1 MNLDWITKV
10 YGYFHSVYGNTIF
23 ELGIFILAAS
33 AYFLGRHFK
42 STRDIV
48 RARAKIPVMI
58 GGWGTRGK
66 SGTERIKAALFNALG
81 YSVFS
86 KTTGTEAMFV
96 AGPRYGKLTE
106 MFLFRPYDKATIWE
120 QGDVIKIAAGLN
132 ADIFLWECMALTP
145 DYVQVLQRD
154 WMKDDLATITNTYP
168 DHEDLQGPAG
178 IDIPE
183 VMTRFIPEASELVT
197 TEESMMPI
205 LREAARTRG
214 TQFTEVGWL
223 EAGLPTEDVLARFPY
238 EEHPSN
244 IALVIEIARRY
255 GIRGDFALKEMADRV
270 VPDLGVLKVYD
281 PAPILNRT
289 LQFVSGQAA
298 NERFGFLASWRRT
311 DFDTHDPEE
320 EPGTW
325 LATVVNNR
333 EDRVPRSRVFADILV
348 RDAMADRHFLIGTN
362 LNGFLAYL
370 EESWDVYA
378 QEVTL
383 CSEDS
388 SDPSARLDELV
399 RRFRAPLDRSGLVDR
414 LGAMLNGIGVDS
426 DRDKLEAAIDDEHQ
440 LSSLL
445 GMVEVGTAEDLIDH
459 VDRLRQ
465 QLSDLD
471 AFRDRLRTAGES
483 PDSGLDDELRNM
495 LHDWFMAK
503 IVVIWDSHSTGDET
517 IGRIA
522 RELPPGINTRIMGCQ
537 NIKGTGLDFAY
548 RWVAWDSC
556 VTACRDLV
564 SGDANRLET
573 GLRSLAQLPQFGV
586 ICHERLRAALAELES
601 NDSLHNAPLQSRIR
615 EIEDRLNAES
625 PCEIES
631 AESVKSERRSDKKQ
645 SRWVPALLGHLE
657 SFLDAGDAIKRRRE
671 ANRIYRDLMAERV
684 SSRAAVAMLQALTK
698 RQKGGW
704 LEKSFARKGF
714 NRDA

>member
-1 MNLDWITKV
+1 MNLDYLDRA

-23 ELGIFILAAS
+23 ELAVFLAIAS
-33 AYFLGRHFK
+33 AAFLGRHFH
-42 STRDIV
+42 STRAIA

-96 AGPRYGKLTE
+96 AGPRYGPLTE

-120 QGDVIKIAAGLN
+120 QGDVIQIAAGLR

-183 VMTRFIPEASELVT
+183 VMTRFVPQASELVT
-197 TEESMMPI
+197 TEESMLPI
-205 LREAARTRG
+205 LREAARSEG
-214 TQFTEVGWL
+214 TTLTEVGWL

-244 IALVIEIARRY
+244 IALVLEIARRY

-281 PAPILNRT
+281 PAPIFTRR

-311 DFDTHDPEE
+311 GFDSHDPRD

-333 EDRVPRSRVFADILV
+333 EDRVPRSRVFAEILV

-370 EESWDVYA
+370 EESWEIYA
-378 QEVTL
+378 REVTL
-383 CSEDS
+383 WPGDGT
-388 SDPSARLDELV
+388 DPDARLEEVV
-399 RRFRAPLDRSGLVDR
+399 RRFRVPLNRGERIDRAA
-414 LGAMLNGIGVDS
+414 AMLKGIAIDVE
-426 DRDKLEAAIDDEHQ
+426 RTKLEEAIDDESQ
-440 LSSLL
+440 LATLL
-445 GMVEVGTAEDLIDH
+445 ELVDSEISEDVINH
-459 VDRLRQ
+459 IAQQRQ
-465 QLSDLD
+465 QLIALD
-471 AFRDRLRTAGES
+471 ALRVRLSGGGGI
-483 PDSGLDDELRNM
+483 PDPELDEQLRRM
-495 LHDWFMAK
+495 LHDWFMSK
-503 IVVIWDSHSTGDET
+503 IVVLWDSHSTGDET
-517 IGRIA
+517 IDRIA
-522 RELPPGINTRIMGCQ
+522 RALPPGLTTRIMGCQ

-548 RWVAWDSC
+548 RWVAWDRC
-556 VTACRDLV
+556 VTACHDLE
-564 SGDANRLET
+564 SGDPNRMES
-573 GLRSLAQLPQFGV
+573 GLRSLAQLPRFGL
-586 ICHERLRAALAELES
+586 ICHETLRETLAS
-601 NDSLHNAPLQSRIR
+601 IQSDDTSTPAPLRSRLR
-615 EIEDRLNAES
+615 EIEDRLDAETCS
-625 PCEIES
+625 QKPERHS
-631 AESVKSERRSDKKQ
+631 DERRSP
-645 SRWVPALLGHLE
+645 WVAAVLRLLEGL
-657 SFLDAGDAIKRRRE
+657 LDAGDAIKRRKK
-671 ANRIYRDLMAERV
+671 ADRIYRDLVAERV

-704 LEKSFARKGF
+704 LEQSLSRKNLKDGV
-714 NRDA
+714 

>member
-1 MNLDWITKV
+1 MNLDWVT
-10 YGYFHSVYGNTIF
+10 
-23 ELGIFILAAS
+23 S

-48 RARAKIPVMI
+48 RARKKIPVMI

-96 AGPRYGKLTE
+96 AGPRYGQLTE

-120 QGDVIKIAAGLN
+120 QGDVIKIAAGLD

-154 WMKDDLATITNTYP
+154 WMRDDLATITNTYP

-183 VMTRFIPEASELVT
+183 VMTRFVPEASELVT

-205 LREAARTRG
+205 LREAARRRG

-270 VPDLGVLKVYD
+270 VPDLGVLKIYD
-281 PAPILNRT
+281 PAPILTRT

-311 DFDTHDPEE
+311 GFDTHNPEE

-333 EDRVPRSRVFADILV
+333 EDRVPRSRVFAEILV

-378 QEVTL
+378 HEVTL
-383 CSEDS
+383 WPEGS
-388 SDPSARLDELV
+388 SDPDARLDEFV
-399 RRFRAPLDRSGLVDR
+399 RRFRAPVDRSRLVER
-414 LGAMLNGIGVDS
+414 VAAMLNGIGLDVD
-426 DRDKLEAAIDDEHQ
+426 RVKLERSIDDESQ
-440 LSSLL
+440 LTSLL
-445 GMVEVGTAEDLIDH
+445 EMLESSVAEDIIDH
-459 VDRLRQ
+459 VNRQREQLRE
-465 QLSDLD
+465 LD
-471 AFRDRLRTAGES
+471 AFRDRLRAAGEA
-483 PDSGLDDELRNM
+483 PDPELDDQLRAM
-495 LHDWFMAK
+495 LHDWLMAK

-517 IGRIA
+517 IARIA
-522 RELPPGINTRIMGCQ
+522 SELPPGIHARIMGCQ

-556 VTACRDLV
+556 AVACRDLATA
-564 SGDANRLET
+564 DPNRIET
-573 GLRSLAQLPQFGV
+573 GLRSLSQLPRFGV
-586 ICHERLRAALAELES
+586 ICHEHLRSTLAALGSDDA
-601 NDSLHNAPLQSRIR
+601 LHNAPLLSRIR
-615 EIEDRLNAES
+615 EIEDRLDAEVR
-625 PCEIES
+625 S
-631 AESVKSERRSDKKQ
+631 ATGSAKLERRSDKKQ
-645 SRWVPALLGHLE
+645 NRWVAALLGFLE
-657 SFLDAGDAIKRRRE
+657 SLLDAGDAIKRRRE
-671 ANRIYRDLMAERV
+671 ANRIYRDLVAERV

-704 LEKSFARKGF
+704 LEKSLARRGSSS
-714 NRDA
+714 N

>member
-1 MNLDWITKV
+1 MNLDFVTKI

-23 ELGIFILAAS
+23 ELALFLLAATV
-33 AYFLGRHFK
+33 YFLGRHYK
-42 STRDIV
+42 SSRDIV

-96 AGPRYGKLTE
+96 AGPRYGPLTE

-120 QGDVIKIAAGLN
+120 QGDVIKIAAGLK

-145 DYVQVLQRD
+145 DYVQVLQKD
-154 WMKDDLATITNTYP
+154 WMRDDLATITNTYP

-183 VMTRFIPEASELVT
+183 VMTRFVPEASELVT

-205 LREAARTRG
+205 LREAAKMRG

-281 PAPILNRT
+281 PAPIRT
-289 LQFVSGQAA
+289 RALQFVSGQAA

-311 DFDTHDPEE
+311 GFDTHDPEE

-333 EDRVPRSRVFADILV
+333 EDRVPRSRVFAEILV

-362 LNGFLAYL
+362 LNGFLSYL

-383 CSEDS
+383 WPEGS
-388 SDPSARLDELV
+388 SNPDARLDEFV
-399 RRFRAPLDRSGLVDR
+399 RRFRAPVDRSRMVDR
-414 LGAMLNGIGVDS
+414 VTAMLDGIELDVD
-426 DRDKLEAAIDDEHQ
+426 RVKLEQAIDDESQ

-445 GMVEVGTAEDLIDH
+445 EMVEASVSEDVIDH
-459 VDRLRQ
+459 VIRQ
-465 QLSDLD
+465 REQLSELD
-471 AFRDRLRTAGES
+471 AFRDRLNATGDAANPE
-483 PDSGLDDELRNM
+483 LDDQLRAM

-517 IGRIA
+517 IQRIA
-522 RELPPGINTRIMGCQ
+522 SELPPGITTRIMGCQ

-556 VTACRDLV
+556 AVACRDLAT
-564 SGDANRLET
+564 GDPNRMET
-573 GLRSLAQLPQFGV
+573 GLRSLAQLSRFGV
-586 ICHERLRAALAELES
+586 ICHEHLRSTLAKLGA
-601 NDSLHNAPLQSRIR
+601 DDALHNAPLQSRIR
-615 EIEDRLNAES
+615 EIEDRLDAEAPS
-625 PCEIES
+625 ASES
-631 AESVKSERRSDKKQ
+631 AKSERRSDKKQ
-645 SRWVPALLGHLE
+645 SRWVAALVGFLE
-657 SFLDAGDAIKRRRE
+657 SLLDAGDAIKRRRE
-671 ANRIYRDLMAERV
+671 ANRIYRDLVAERV

-704 LEKSFARKGF
+704 LEKSLARRGS
-714 NRDA
+714 NGDA

>member
-10 YGYFHSVYGNTIF
+10 YGYFNSVYGNTIF
-23 ELGIFILAAS
+23 ELGIFIFAAS
-33 AYFLGRHFK
+33 AYFLGRHYK

-96 AGPRYGKLTE
+96 AGPRYGQLTE

-120 QGDVIKIAAGLN
+120 QGDVIKIAAGLD

-311 DFDTHDPEE
+311 GFDTHDPEKD
-320 EPGTW
+320 PGTW

-383 CSEDS
+383 WSEDS
-388 SDPSARLDELV
+388 SDPGARLDEFV

-414 LGAMLNGIGVDS
+414 LGAMLNGIGIDS

-445 GMVEVGTAEDLIDH
+445 EMVEAGTAEDLIDH

-483 PDSGLDDELRNM
+483 PDSGLDDELRNI

-564 SGDANRLET
+564 SGDPNRLET

-586 ICHERLRAALAELES
+586 ICHEHLRAALAELES

-631 AESVKSERRSDKKQ
+631 VKSERRPDEKR
-645 SRWVPALLGHLE
+645 SRWVAALLGHLE

-704 LEKSFARKGF
+704 LEKSFARKGS

>member
-1 MNLDWITKV
+1 MNLDWITTV

-23 ELGIFILAAS
+23 ELAIFILAAS

-48 RARAKIPVMI
+48 RARKKIPVMI

-96 AGPRYGKLTE
+96 AGPRYGQLTE

-120 QGDVIKIAAGLN
+120 QGDVIKIAAGLD

-154 WMKDDLATITNTYP
+154 WMRDDLATITNTYP

-183 VMTRFIPEASELVT
+183 VMTRFVPEASELVT

-205 LREAARTRG
+205 LREAARKRG

-281 PAPILNRT
+281 PAPILTRT

-311 DFDTHDPEE
+311 GFDTHDPEE

-383 CSEDS
+383 WSEDS
-388 SDPSARLDELV
+388 SDPGARLDEFV
-399 RRFRAPLDRSGLVDR
+399 RRFRAPRDRSSLVDR
-414 LGAMLNGIGVDS
+414 LAAMLNGIGVDS

-445 GMVEVGTAEDLIDH
+445 ELVEAGTAEDLIDH
-459 VDRLRQ
+459 FDRLRQ

-471 AFRDRLRTAGES
+471 GFRDRLSKAGES
-483 PDSGLDDELRNM
+483 PNSGLDDELRNM

-522 RELPPGINTRIMGCQ
+522 RELPPGITTRIMGCQ

-556 VTACRDLV
+556 VTACGDLV
-564 SGDANRLET
+564 SGDPNRLES
-573 GLRSLAQLPQFGV
+573 GLRSLAQLPRFGV
-586 ICHERLRAALAELES
+586 ICHEHLRSALAELES
-601 NDSLHNAPLQSRIR
+601 NDALHNAPLQSRIR

-625 PCEIES
+625 PSE

-645 SRWVPALLGHLE
+645 GRWIGALLGHLE
-657 SFLDAGDAIKRRRE
+657 GFLDAGDAIKRRRE
-671 ANRIYRDLMAERV
+671 ADRIYRDLMAERV

-704 LEKSFARKGF
+704 LEKSLARRGS

>member
-1 MNLDWITKV
+1 MNLDFVTKV

-23 ELGIFILAAS
+23 ELAIFMLAAS

-42 STRDIV
+42 SSRDIV

-96 AGPRYGKLTE
+96 AGPRYGQLTE

-120 QGDVIKIAAGLN
+120 QGDVIKIAAGLD

-183 VMTRFIPEASELVT
+183 VMTRFVPEASELVT

-205 LREAARTRG
+205 LREAAKLRG

-255 GIRGDFALKEMADRV
+255 GIRGDFVLKEMADRV

-281 PAPILNRT
+281 PAPILTRT

-311 DFDTHDPEE
+311 GFDTHDPEE

-370 EESWDVYA
+370 EESWEVYA

-383 CSEDS
+383 WPEDS
-388 SDPSARLDELV
+388 SDPSACLDEFV
-399 RRFRAPLDRSGLVDR
+399 RRFRAPLDRSRLVKR
-414 LGAMLNGIGVDS
+414 MAAMLNGIGVDA
-426 DRDKLEAAIDDEHQ
+426 DPIKLEAAIDDEQQ

-445 GMVEVGTAEDLIDH
+445 EMVEASIAEDIIDH
-459 VDRLRQ
+459 VARQ
-465 QLSDLD
+465 RHQLGELD
-471 AFRDRLRTAGES
+471 AFRDRLRATGNT
-483 PDSGLDDELRNM
+483 PDPGLDDELRRM
-495 LHDWFMAK
+495 LRDWFMSK
-503 IVVIWDSHSTGDET
+503 IVVIWDSHSSGDET
-517 IGRIA
+517 INRIA
-522 RELPPGINTRIMGCQ
+522 RELPPGIATRIMGCQ

-556 VTACRDLV
+556 VTACRDLI
-564 SGDANRLET
+564 SNDPNQMEI
-573 GLRSLAQLPQFGV
+573 GLRALAQLPRFGV
-586 ICHERLRAALAELES
+586 ICHEHLRSTLARLTS
-601 NDSLHNAPLQSRIR
+601 DDTLHDAPLQSRIR
-615 EIEDRLNAES
+615 EIEDRLDAES
-625 PCEIES
+625 PSEPES
-631 AESVKSERRSDKKQ
+631 AKSERPSDKKRN
-645 SRWVPALLGHLE
+645 RWFAALLAFLE

-704 LEKSFARKGF
+704 LEKSITRRGS
-714 NRDA
+714 NGDA

>member
-1 MNLDWITKV
+1 MSLDFVTDA

-23 ELGIFILAAS
+23 ELILFLGLAS
-33 AYFLGRHFK
+33 VYFLGRHFR
-42 STRDIV
+42 STREIV
-48 RARAKIPVMI
+48 RARKRIPIMI

-96 AGPRYGKLTE
+96 AGPRYGPLTE

-120 QGDVIKIAAGLN
+120 QGDVIKIAAGLD

-154 WMKDDLATITNTYP
+154 WMRDDLATITNTYP

-183 VMTRFIPEASELVT
+183 VMTRFVPEASELVT
-197 TEESMMPI
+197 TEESMLPV
-205 LREAARTRG
+205 LREAARLRG
-214 TQFTEVGWL
+214 TSLTEVGWL

-238 EEHPSN
+238 EEHPAN
-244 IALVIEIARRY
+244 IALVLEIARRY

-281 PAPILNRT
+281 PAPIYTRT

-298 NERFGFLASWRRT
+298 NERFGFLTSWRRT
-311 DFDTHDPEE
+311 GFDSQDPSEDPE
-320 EPGTW
+320 TW

-370 EESWDVYA
+370 EESWEVYA

-383 CSEDS
+383 WPEDS
-388 SDPSARLDELV
+388 SDPAETLNELV
-399 RRFRAPLDRSGLVDR
+399 RRFRAPIDRADLLR
-414 LGAMLNGIGVDS
+414 RCAAMLRGIGLDE
-426 DRDKLEAAIDDEHQ
+426 DHEKLEEA
-440 LSSLL
+440 
-445 GMVEVGTAEDLIDH
+445 
-459 VDRLRQ
+459 
-465 QLSDLD
+465 
-471 AFRDRLRTAGES
+471 
-483 PDSGLDDELRNM
+483 LDDEQKLSALLEMVEAGISEDIIDHFSRQKQQLIQLEDLRGRLAASDPACDPTLDAEVRTM
-495 LHDWFMAK
+495 LHDWFRSK
-503 IVVIWDSHSTGDET
+503 IVVLWDSHSTGDET
-517 IGRIA
+517 ITRIA
-522 RELPPGINTRIMGCQ
+522 RELPPGLTTRIMGCQ

-556 VTACRDLV
+556 VAACRDLT
-564 SGDANRLET
+564 SGDANRMES
-573 GLRSLAQLPQFGV
+573 GLRSLAQLPRFGV
-586 ICHERLRAALAELES
+586 ICHEHLQETLSTLRS
-601 NDSLHNAPLQSRIR
+601 NDALHNAPLQSRIH
-615 EIEDRLNAES
+615 EIEERLD
-625 PCEIES
+625 
-631 AESVKSERRSDKKQ
+631 AESVSQKPERLADKPQK
-645 SRWVPALLGHLE
+645 RWVAVLLRGLE
-657 SFLDAGDAIKRRRE
+657 GFLDAGDAIKRRRE
-671 ANRIYRDLMAERV
+671 ADRIYRDLMAERV

-704 LEKSFARKGF
+704 LEKSIARRGPR
-714 NRDA
+714 NGT

>member
-1 MNLDWITKV
+1 MNLDFVPKI

-23 ELGIFILAAS
+23 ELALFLLAATV
-33 AYFLGRHFK
+33 YFLGRHYK
-42 STRDIV
+42 SSRDIV

-96 AGPRYGKLTE
+96 AGPRYGQLTE

-120 QGDVIKIAAGLN
+120 QGDVIKIAAGLK

-154 WMKDDLATITNTYP
+154 WMRDDLATITNTYP

-183 VMTRFIPEASELVT
+183 VMTRFVPEASELVT

-205 LREAARTRG
+205 LREAAKLRG
-214 TQFTEVGWL
+214 TQFTEIGWL

-281 PAPILNRT
+281 PAPIQTRT

-333 EDRVPRSRVFADILV
+333 EDRVPRSRVFAEILV

-362 LNGFLAYL
+362 LNGFLSYL

-383 CSEDS
+383 WPEGS
-388 SDPSARLDELV
+388 SDPDARLDEFV
-399 RRFRAPLDRSGLVDR
+399 RRFRAPVDRSRMVDR
-414 LGAMLNGIGVDS
+414 VVAMLDGIELDVD
-426 DRDKLEAAIDDEHQ
+426 RVKLEQAIDDESQ

-445 GMVEVGTAEDLIDH
+445 EMVEASVSEDVIDH
-459 VDRLRQ
+459 VNRQ
-465 QLSDLD
+465 REQLNELD
-471 AFRDRLRTAGES
+471 AFRDRLRAIGDT
-483 PDSGLDDELRNM
+483 PDPELDNELRGM

-503 IVVIWDSHSTGDET
+503 IVIIWDSHSTGDET
-517 IGRIA
+517 IQRIA
-522 RELPPGINTRIMGCQ
+522 SELPPGITARIMGCQ

-556 VTACRDLV
+556 AVACRDLAT
-564 SGDANRLET
+564 GDPNRMEA
-573 GLRSLAQLPQFGV
+573 GLRSLSQLPRFGV
-586 ICHERLRAALAELES
+586 ICHEHLRSTLAELGS
-601 NDSLHNAPLQSRIR
+601 DDALHNAPLLSRIR
-615 EIEDRLNAES
+615 EIEDRLDAEAPS
-625 PCEIES
+625 TSES
-631 AESVKSERRSDKKQ
+631 AKSERRSDKKRN
-645 SRWVPALLGHLE
+645 RWVAALLGFLE
-657 SFLDAGDAIKRRRE
+657 SLLDAGDAIKRRRE
-671 ANRIYRDLMAERV
+671 ANRIYRDLVAERV

-704 LEKSFARKGF
+704 LEKSLARRGSGG
-714 NRDA
+714 DA

>member
-1 MNLDWITKV
+1 MNLDFVTEI

-23 ELGIFILAAS
+23 ELAIFILAAS

-66 SGTERIKAALFNALG
+66 SGTERIKAAFFNALG

-96 AGPRYGKLTE
+96 SGPRYGQLTE

-154 WMKDDLATITNTYP
+154 WMRDDLATITNTYP

-183 VMTRFIPEASELVT
+183 VMTRFVPEASELVT

-205 LREAARTRG
+205 IREAARIRG

-255 GIRGDFALKEMADRV
+255 GIRGDFVLKEMADRV

-281 PAPILNRT
+281 PAPILTRT

-311 DFDTHDPEE
+311 GFDTHDPEE

-333 EDRVPRSRVFADILV
+333 EDRVSRSRVFAEILV

-362 LNGFLAYL
+362 LNGFLSYL

-383 CSEDS
+383 WPEGS
-388 SDPSARLDELV
+388 SDPNARLDEFV
-399 RRFRAPLDRSGLVDR
+399 RRFRAPLDRSSLVDR
-414 LGAMLNGIGVDS
+414 MGAMLHGIGLDS
-426 DRDKLEAAIDDEHQ
+426 DRLKLEAAVDDEQQ
-440 LSSLL
+440 LTALL
-445 GMVEVGTAEDLIDH
+445 EMVETSTAEDIIDH
-459 VDRLRQ
+459 VDRQRQ

-471 AFRDRLRTAGES
+471 AFRDRLGEAGNS
-483 PDSGLDDELRNM
+483 SDPSLDDELRRM
-495 LHDWFMAK
+495 LHDWFMSK
-503 IVVIWDSHSTGDET
+503 IIVIWDSHSTGDET
-517 IGRIA
+517 IDRIA
-522 RELPPGINTRIMGCQ
+522 RELPPGITARIMGCQ

-548 RWVAWDSC
+548 RWVAWDGC
-556 VTACRDLV
+556 VTACHDLV
-564 SGDANRLET
+564 SGDPNRLET
-573 GLRSLAQLPQFGV
+573 GLRSLAQLPRFGV
-586 ICHERLRAALAELES
+586 ICHEHLRTTLAELES

-625 PCEIES
+625 PSES
-631 AESVKSERRSDKKQ
+631 DSAKSERRSDKKQ
-645 SRWVPALLGHLE
+645 NRWLTALLGFLE

-671 ANRIYRDLMAERV
+671 ADRIYRDLMAERV

-704 LEKSFARKGF
+704 LEKSLAQRGS
-714 NRDA
+714 NRNA

>member
-1 MNLDWITKV
+1 MNLDFVPKI

-23 ELGIFILAAS
+23 ELALFLLAATV
-33 AYFLGRHFK
+33 YFLGRHYK
-42 STRDIV
+42 SSRDIV

-96 AGPRYGKLTE
+96 AGPRYGQLTE

-120 QGDVIKIAAGLN
+120 QGDVIKIAAGLK

-154 WMKDDLATITNTYP
+154 WMRDDLATITNTYP

-183 VMTRFIPEASELVT
+183 VMTRFVPEASELVT

-205 LREAARTRG
+205 LREAAKLRG
-214 TQFTEVGWL
+214 TQFTEIGWL

-281 PAPILNRT
+281 PAPIQTRT

-333 EDRVPRSRVFADILV
+333 EDRVPRSRVFAEILV

-362 LNGFLAYL
+362 LNGFLSYL

-383 CSEDS
+383 WPEGS
-388 SDPSARLDELV
+388 SDPDARLDEFV
-399 RRFRAPLDRSGLVDR
+399 RRFRAPVDRSRMVDR
-414 LGAMLNGIGVDS
+414 VVAMLDGIELDVD
-426 DRDKLEAAIDDEHQ
+426 RVKLEQAIDDESQ

-445 GMVEVGTAEDLIDH
+445 EMVEASVSEDVIDH
-459 VDRLRQ
+459 VNRQ
-465 QLSDLD
+465 REQLNELD
-471 AFRDRLRTAGES
+471 AFRDRLRAIGDT
-483 PDSGLDDELRNM
+483 PDPELDNELRGM

-503 IVVIWDSHSTGDET
+503 IVIIWDSHSTGDET
-517 IGRIA
+517 IQRIA
-522 RELPPGINTRIMGCQ
+522 SELPPGITARIMGCQ

-556 VTACRDLV
+556 AVACRDLAT
-564 SGDANRLET
+564 GDPNRMEA
-573 GLRSLAQLPQFGV
+573 GLRSLSQLPRFGV
-586 ICHERLRAALAELES
+586 ICHEHLRSTLAELGS
-601 NDSLHNAPLQSRIR
+601 DDALHNAPLLSRIR
-615 EIEDRLNAES
+615 EIEDRLDAEAPS
-625 PCEIES
+625 TSES
-631 AESVKSERRSDKKQ
+631 AKSERRSDKKRN
-645 SRWVPALLGHLE
+645 RWVAALLGFLE
-657 SFLDAGDAIKRRRE
+657 SLLDAGDAIKRRRE
-671 ANRIYRDLMAERV
+671 ANRIYRDLVAERV

-704 LEKSFARKGF
+704 LEKSLARRGSSG
-714 NRDA
+714 DA